1 MLILFKYRNKFR
13 VYLGGSIYDF
23 HRSTSTAMRQSLLL
37 SIAVLLA
44 FGLSLSGCKKEIE
57 VLVKETKVEVEK
69 KYSWSEHLQLKGSER
84 IVLSLGTG
92 SNSLFMQQPTFFS
105 SLIYRGKAVTYTTYS
120 AGATNDLNVRV
131 PITERFFAAP
141 LDDSVVVVYG
151 TLNPTE
157 TRLNKYIR
165 IKQLDPTVTYVLNT
179 FPQYLK
185 FGAINRNGYLLFAY
199 ENSAPGRPLTFILS
213 QVQVPSVIG
222 LPLQA
227 TSRRIS
233 IPQNPSSAQSF
244 RNITAIEDYFLV
256 AIDGAG
262 IYKIKQ
268 DGSVQH
274 VNSRG
279 PVDAFY
285 KWKGRVFAIVEY
297 NEIVVSDDDGAT
309 WTSYSGLPD
318 YFNFTSYHVVRD
330 SLVGVSHPPRGGVN
344 LFTLRWDG
352 LRYSARFLKND
363 GLSRAEVTD
372 LQQLQDTVY
381 VATTS
386 GLFVRPV
393 NQFFETKP

>member
-1 MLILFKYRNKFR
+1 
-13 VYLGGSIYDF
+13 
-23 HRSTSTAMRQSLLL
+23 MRQSLLL
-37 SIAVLLA
+37 PVAILLA
-44 FGLSLSGCKKEIE
+44 FWLAFSGCKKEIE

-69 KYSWSEHLQLKGSER
+69 KYSWSEHSQPKGSER

-92 SNSLFMQQPTFFS
+92 SSSLFMQQPMFFS
-105 SLIYRGKAVTYTTYS
+105 SLIYRGKAVTYTSYS
-120 AGATNDLNVRV
+120 AGATNNLNVRV
-131 PITERFFAAP
+131 PITERFFPAP
-141 LDDSVVVVYG
+141 LNDSVVVIYS
-151 TLNPTE
+151 TLNPNE
-157 TRLNKYIR
+157 TRLSKYIR
-165 IKQLDPTVTYVLNT
+165 IKQLDPTVTHVLNT

-185 FGAINRNGYLLFAY
+185 FGAINKNGYFLFAY

-213 QVQVPSVIG
+213 QVQVPNAIG

-233 IPQNPSSAQSF
+233 IPRNPSTSPFF

-256 AIDGAG
+256 AVDGAG

-268 DGSVQH
+268 DGSVQL
-274 VNSRG
+274 VNIANGRG

-285 KWKGRVFAIVEY
+285 KWKGRVYAIVEH
-297 NEIVVSDDDGAT
+297 NEIMVSDDDGAT

-318 YFNFTSYHVVRD
+318 YFSYTSYHVVRD
-330 SLVGVSHPPRGGVN
+330 SLVGVSHPSRGGVN
-344 LFTLRWDG
+344 LFTLRWNG

-386 GLFVRPV
+386 GLFVQPV
-393 NQFFETKP
+393 STFFETKK